1 MSTNEILLV
10 ERVRDVFSE
19 NNKDYILFMEDI
31 QKIQDESDCK
41 EVTLDGYLSYICK
54 DSMRLLSKVDW
65 YILGLKYPNVFNLD
79 EYGCYNLLFC
89 SKWYKEKR
97 GTKPQHGYLYW
108 SRTKNHKKVI
118 QDVTNKLSRID
129 YHLIFTDLDCFK
141 GEMMDTYRVGIN
153 IPNMYSVMNNCLT
166 LFCGMNSEIQY
177 DKFLRSLKKYY
188 NYGCID
194 GENIDISDVLGYDDL
209 VKILDDFFSWY
220 YEEILYKIIGVIDVE
235 DKFVSLYD
243 LGFSKESLLTVL
255 SEYDKLWL
263 HVLLQIKKFYKE
275 SGRLYYPVEDKH
287 LYKWASNTMVRLRNG
302 KLSDVRYRLL
312 HKYFPELPDLYVQ
325 NSKKLRISKEE
336 VTYKKSEG
344 TSEVSKR
351 LQELSLEELESRI
364 KCSVRGIVWFNN
376 YQVVKEFYIK
386 NGRFINT
393 SDVEYAVHLTWCRN
407 QVYIFARDLYDMERL
422 TYIERDFPDFYK
434 YVTSGTVRQ
443 EDAQSKNSKISRKV
457 YSNKDKYS
465 TELYDILSWKFTDD
479 DLSNLYDNRIYS
491 INDYIEM
498 LRGFER
504 GYLPTEKDWVVLG
517 YKYPQSFRDDLFGA
531 YRLLFYSE
539 LDSFEIFKGECDNG
553 DFVCGCVKKVLSD
566 YNNPYFFF
574 DVKSFSRKHI
584 GLNMSVL
591 NTEVN
596 SYLRSSDL
604 NILEI
609 QLHVEGKLKGILR
622 DSLGIGI
629 NVFNG
634 ETLMCKSDVKRKY
647 GLDDYTLDD
656 ILIRVSKSC
665 QNAILNNVFGI
676 KASSR
681 FVSCSTRF

>member
-1 MSTNEILLV
+1 MSTNEIQLV

-19 NNKDYILFMEDI
+19 NDKDYILFMEDI

-41 EVTLDGYLSYICK
+41 EVTLDGYLSYIRK

-89 SKWYKEKR
+89 SKWYKGKR

-108 SRTKNHKKVI
+108 SRTKNHKKVV

-129 YHLIFTDLDCFK
+129 YHLVFTDLDCFK

-153 IPNMYSVMNNCLT
+153 ISNMYAVMNNCLT
-166 LFCGMNSEIQY
+166 LFCGMNSEIPY

-188 NYGCID
+188 NYGCTD
-194 GENIDISDVLGYDDL
+194 GESIDSSDVLDYDGL
-209 VKILDDFFSWY
+209 VKILDSFFSWY
-220 YEEILYKIIGVIDVE
+220 YEELLYKIIGVIDVE

-287 LYKWASNTMVRLRNG
+287 LYKWTSNTMVRLRNG

-336 VTYKKSEG
+336 VTYKKSED

-351 LQELSLEELESRI
+351 LQELPLEELVSRI

-407 QVYIFARDLYDMERL
+407 QVYIFARDLYDRERL

-434 YVTSGTVRQ
+434 FVTSGTIRQ
-443 EDAQSKNSKISRKV
+443 EDAPSKNLKVSRKV

-465 TELYDILSWKFTDD
+465 TELYDILSWKLTDD
-479 DLSNLYDNRIYS
+479 DLSNLYDNGVYS
-491 INDYIEM
+491 VNDYIEM

-504 GYLPTEKDWVVLG
+504 GYRPTEKDWVVLG
-517 YKYPQSFRDDLFGA
+517 YKYPQSFKEELFGA
-531 YRLLFYSE
+531 YRLVFYSE
-539 LDSFEIFKGECDNG
+539 IDSFECFQGECDNG
-553 DFVCGCVKKVLSD
+553 DFVCGCVEKVLTD
-566 YNNPYFFF
+566 NDIPYFFF

-622 DSLGIGI
+622 DALCIGI

-634 ETLMCKSDVKRKY
+634 EILMCKSDVKRKY

-665 QNAILNNVFGI
+665 QNAILNNFFGI

>member
-1 MSTNEILLV
+1 
-10 ERVRDVFSE
+10 
-19 NNKDYILFMEDI
+19 
-31 QKIQDESDCK
+31 
-41 EVTLDGYLSYICK
+41 
-54 DSMRLLSKVDW
+54 
-65 YILGLKYPNVFNLD
+65 
-79 EYGCYNLLFC
+79 
-89 SKWYKEKR
+89 
-97 GTKPQHGYLYW
+97 
-108 SRTKNHKKVI
+108 
-118 QDVTNKLSRID
+118 
-129 YHLIFTDLDCFK
+129 
-141 GEMMDTYRVGIN
+141 MDTYRVGIN
-153 IPNMYSVMNNCLT
+153 ISNMYAVMNNCLT
-166 LFCGMNSEIQY
+166 LFCGMNSEIPY

-188 NYGCID
+188 NYGCTD
-194 GENIDISDVLGYDDL
+194 GESIDSSDVLDYDGL
-209 VKILDDFFSWY
+209 VKILDSFFSLY

-287 LYKWASNTMVRLRNG
+287 LYKWTSNTMVRLRNG

-336 VTYKKSEG
+336 VTYKKSED
-344 TSEVSKR
+344 TSEVSKK
-351 LQELSLEELESRI
+351 LQELPLEELESRI

-376 YQVVKEFYIK
+376 YQVVKDFYVK
-386 NGRFINT
+386 NRRFLST
-393 SDVEYAVHLTWCRN
+393 SDVEYAVYLTWCRN
-407 QVYIFARDLYDMERL
+407 QVYIFARDLYVRERL

-434 YVTSGTVRQ
+434 FVTSGTIRQ
-443 EDAQSKNSKISRKV
+443 EDAPSKNLKVSRKV

-465 TELYDILSWKFTDD
+465 TEIYDILSWKLTDD
-479 DLSNLYDNRIYS
+479 DLSNLYDNGVYS
-491 INDYIEM
+491 VNDYIEM
-498 LRGFER
+498 PRGFER

-531 YRLLFYSE
+531 YRLVFYSE
-539 LDSFEIFKGECDNG
+539 IDSFECFQGECDNG
-553 DFVCGCVKKVLSD
+553 DFVCGCVEKVLTD
-566 YNNPYFFF
+566 NDIPYFFF

-596 SYLRSSDL
+596 AYLRSSDL

-622 DSLGIGI
+622 DILGIGI

-634 ETLMCKSDVKRKY
+634 ETLMCISDVKRKY
-647 GLDDYTLDD
+647 GLDDYELDD
-656 ILIRVSKSC
+656 ILTRVSKSC
-665 QNAILNNVFGI
+665 QNAILNNIFGI

>member
-1 MSTNEILLV
+1 MQWV
-10 ERVRDVFSE
+10 EKVRDVFSE
-19 NNKDYILFMEDI
+19 DDKDYTLFMEDI

-41 EVTLDGYLSYICK
+41 EVTLNGYLSYIRK

-89 SKWYKEKR
+89 SKWYKGKR
-97 GTKPQHGYLYW
+97 GTKPHHGYLYW
-108 SRTKNHKKVI
+108 SRTKNHKKVV

-129 YHLIFTDLDCFK
+129 YHLVFTDLDCFK

-153 IPNMYSVMNNCLT
+153 ISNMYAVMNNCLT
-166 LFCGMNSEIQY
+166 LFCGMNSEIPY

-188 NYGCID
+188 NYGCTD
-194 GENIDISDVLGYDDL
+194 GESIDSSDVLDYDGL
-209 VKILDDFFSWY
+209 VKILDSFFSWY
-220 YEEILYKIIGVIDVE
+220 YEELLYKIIGVIDVE

-287 LYKWASNTMVRLRNG
+287 LYKWTSNTMVRLRNG

-336 VTYKKSEG
+336 VTYKKSED

-351 LQELSLEELESRI
+351 LQELPLEELESRI

-376 YQVVKEFYIK
+376 YQVVKDFYVK
-386 NGRFINT
+386 NGRFLST
-393 SDVEYAVHLTWCRN
+393 SDVEYAVYLTWCRN
-407 QVYIFARDLYDMERL
+407 QVYIFARDLYDRERL

-434 YVTSGTVRQ
+434 FVTSGTVRQ
-443 EDAQSKNSKISRKV
+443 EDASSKNSKVYRKV

-465 TELYDILSWKFTDD
+465 TELYDILSWKLTDD
-479 DLSNLYDNRIYS
+479 DLSNLYDNGVYS
-491 INDYIEM
+491 VNDYIEM

-504 GYLPTEKDWVVLG
+504 GYLPTEKDWLVLW
-517 YKYPQSFRDDLFGA
+517 YKYPQSFKEELFGA
-531 YRLLFYSE
+531 YRLVFYSE
-539 LDSFEIFKGECDNG
+539 IDSFECFQGECDNG
-553 DFVCGCVKKVLSD
+553 DFVCGCVEKVLTD
-566 YNNPYFFF
+566 NDIPYFFF

-596 SYLRSSDL
+596 AYLRSSDL

-622 DSLGIGI
+622 DVLGIGI

-634 ETLMCKSDVKRKY
+634 ETLMCTSDVKRKY
-647 GLDDYTLDD
+647 GLDDYELND
-656 ILIRVSKSC
+656 ILTMVSKSC
-665 QNAILNNVFGI
+665 QNAILNNIFGI